1 MKARALLLLSVGLLL
16 LACAARPRASA
27 APRDESLR
35 EAASLATQADRAM
48 RAGRHDQAIDLGRRA
63 VALQPSLGA
72 AWNNLGISLME
83 TGQNMD
89 AVQAFQRAA
98 DVSPADPKPYE
109 NLGLLYMRVGW
120 GEDALRYYL
129 LSLERDPNWLPSLRG
144 ATASAKALLRSSEG
158 GLEVVKRGLLI
169 EQDSQWRRVFESER
183 LRITGELSERTRAL
197 RSPS

>member
-1 MKARALLLLSVGLLL
+1 MKARALLLLSASLILQ
-16 LACAARPRASA
+16 ACAVRPQATP

-48 RAGRHDQAIDLGRRA
+48 RAGRHDSAIDLGRRA

-98 DVSPADPKPYE
+98 DVSPTDPKPYE

-120 GEDALRYYL
+120 GEDALKYYER
-129 LSLERDPNWLPSLRG
+129 SLERDPNWLPSLRG
-144 ATASAKALLRSSEG
+144 AAAAAKALLRSSEG

-183 LRITGELSERTRAL
+183 LRITGELTERTRAL

>member
-1 MKARALLLLSVGLLL
+1 MKARALLLLTVGLLL
-16 LACAARPRASA
+16 HACTAGPRATP
-27 APRDESLR
+27 APREESLR
-35 EAASLATQADRAM
+35 EAALLATQADRAM
-48 RAGRHDQAIDLGRRA
+48 RAGRHDQAIDLGRQA

-89 AVQAFQRAA
+89 AVQSFQRAA

-120 GEDALRYYL
+120 GEDALRYYQ
-129 LSLERDPNWLPSLRG
+129 LSLEREPNWLPSLRG
-144 ATASAKALLRSSEG
+144 ATAAAKALLRSSEG

-183 LRITGELSERTRAL
+183 LRITGELTERTRAL
-197 RSPS
+197 RSPT

>member
-1 MKARALLLLSVGLLL
+1 MKARALLLLTVGLLL
-16 LACAARPRASA
+16 CACAARPRATSA
-27 APRDESLR
+27 PLDDSLR

-63 VALQPSLGA
+63 VSLQPSLGA

-98 DVSPADPKPYE
+98 DVSPADPKPFE

-120 GEDALRYYL
+120 GEDALRYYQ
-129 LSLERDPNWLPSLRG
+129 LSLERDPNWLPALRG
-144 ATASAKALLRSSEG
+144 AAVSAKALLRSSEG
-158 GLEVVKRGLLI
+158 GLEIVKRGLLI

-183 LRITGELSERTRAL
+183 LRITGELTERTRAL

>member
-1 MKARALLLLSVGLLL
+1 MKARALLLLTASLLL
-16 LACAARPRASA
+16 QACAARPQPSQ

-48 RAGRHDQAIDLGRRA
+48 RAGRHDSAIDLGRRA

-98 DVSPADPKPYE
+98 DVSPTDPKPYE

-120 GEDALRYYL
+120 GEDALKYYER
-129 LSLERDPNWLPSLRG
+129 SLERDPNWLPSLRG
-144 ATASAKALLRSSEG
+144 AAAAAKALLRSSEA

-183 LRITGELSERTRAL
+183 LRIAGELTERTRAL